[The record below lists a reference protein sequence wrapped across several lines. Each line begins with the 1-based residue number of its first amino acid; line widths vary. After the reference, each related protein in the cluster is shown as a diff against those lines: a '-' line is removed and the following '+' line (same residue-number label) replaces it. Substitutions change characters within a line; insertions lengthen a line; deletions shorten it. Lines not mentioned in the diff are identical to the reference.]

1 VDEEQR
7 PGRADNLILDELTD
21 QLDRTFRLLR
31 GDMDQAADLAFAQ
44 VRVDTAAEARLLNE
58 LAERAPLAHPDRFT
72 DAHRLAMHALEVL
85 DRDGWRRPRLSRLG
99 PLHGPAEWAV
109 EFVAQYVVRSYVSDV
124 VRNLAR
130 LYARRES
137 QSELE
142 STERRVLARA
152 RIQTDR
158 LTLGFRGGA
167 SGLPT
172 VLIGGAA
179 IPVLASLARQFG
191 AVKPGG
197 PVLLGGGVV
206 LFALFA
212 ALAFVLLQGA
222 GLARRRVTVVGR
234 QPMEA
239 LYETIGHCGRP
250 PEDDADTIALVAIGL
265 TAVTWFIVP
274 IVLVALATVFR
285 G

>member
-1 VDEEQR
+1 VADEGQ
-7 PGRADNLILDELTD
+7 GKSDNLILDELTD

-31 GDMDQAADLAFAQ
+31 GDADEAADLAFAR
-44 VRVDTAAEARLLNE
+44 VRIDTTAEARLLSE
-58 LAERAPLAHPDRFT
+58 LAERAPLEHPDRFT

-85 DRDGWRRPRLSRLG
+85 DRDGWRHPRLPRLG
-99 PLHGPAEWAV
+99 PLHAPAEWAV

-137 QSELE
+137 QCE
-142 STERRVLARA
+142 SDSPERRVLARA
-152 RIQTDR
+152 RIQADR
-158 LTLGFRGGA
+158 LALGFRGGA

-179 IPVLASLARQFG
+179 IP
-191 AVKPGG
+191 G
-197 PVLLGGGVV
+197 PTTST
-206 LFALFA
+206 
-212 ALAFVLLQGA
+212 
-222 GLARRRVTVVGR
+222 RRRASEAS

-265 TAVTWFIVP
+265 TAVTWFVLP
-274 IVLVALATVFR
+274 VVLVTLAAIFR

>member
-1 VDEEQR
+1 MDEDRR

-31 GDMDQAADLAFAQ
+31 GDADEAADLAFAE
-44 VRVDTAAEARLLNE
+44 VRVDTVAEARLLRE
-58 LAERAPLAHPDRFT
+58 LAERAPLAHPERFT
-72 DAHRLAMHALEVL
+72 DAHRLVMHALEVL
-85 DRDGWRRPRLSRLG
+85 DRDGWRRPRLPRLG
-99 PLHGPAEWAV
+99 PLRTPVEYAV
-109 EFVAQYVVRSYVSDV
+109 EFVAKYVVRSYVADSI
-124 VRNLAR
+124 RNLAR

-137 QSELE
+137 QAEPE
-142 STERRVLARA
+142 SNERRVLARA
-152 RIQTDR
+152 RIQADR

-179 IPVLASLARQFG
+179 IPVLASLSRQFG
-191 AVKPGG
+191 AVKPDG
-197 PVLLGGGVV
+197 PVLFGGGGV
-206 LFALFA
+206 LFVAFA
-212 ALAFVLLQGA
+212 ALASVLLQGA

-234 QPMEA
+234 QPMQA
-239 LYETIGHCGRP
+239 LYETIGHCGSP

-265 TAVTWFIVP
+265 TAVTWFVLP
-274 IVLVALATVFR
+274 VVLVALATVFR

>member
-1 VDEEQR
+1 VADEGQ
-7 PGRADNLILDELTD
+7 GKSDNLILDELTD

-31 GDMDQAADLAFAQ
+31 GDADEAADLAFAR
-44 VRVDTAAEARLLNE
+44 VRIDTNAEARLLSE
-58 LAERAPLAHPDRFT
+58 LAERAPLEHPDRFT

-85 DRDGWRRPRLSRLG
+85 DRDGWRHPRLPRLG
-99 PLHGPAEWAV
+99 PLHAPAEWAV

-137 QSELE
+137 QCE
-142 STERRVLARA
+142 SDSPERRVLARA
-152 RIQTDR
+152 RIQADR
-158 LTLGFRGGA
+158 LALGFRGGA

-179 IPVLASLARQFG
+179 IPVLASLAR
-191 AVKPGG
+191 
-197 PVLLGGGVV
+197 
-206 LFALFA
+206 
-212 ALAFVLLQGA
+212 
-222 GLARRRVTVVGR
+222 RRVLVVGR

-250 PEDDADTIALVAIGL
+250 PEDYADTIALVAIGL
-265 TAVTWFIVP
+265 TAVTWFVLP
-274 IVLVALATVFR
+274 VVLVTLAAIFR

>member
-1 VDEEQR
+1 VADEGQ
-7 PGRADNLILDELTD
+7 GKSDNLILDELTD

-31 GDMDQAADLAFAQ
+31 GDADEAADLAFAR
-44 VRVDTAAEARLLNE
+44 VRIDTTAEARLLSE
-58 LAERAPLAHPDRFT
+58 LAERAPLEHPDRFT

-85 DRDGWRRPRLSRLG
+85 DRDGWRHPRLPRLG
-99 PLHGPAEWAV
+99 PLHAPAEWAV

-137 QSELE
+137 QCE
-142 STERRVLARA
+142 SDSPERRVLARA
-152 RIQTDR
+152 RIQADR

-191 AVKPGG
+191 AVKPGE
-197 PVLLGGGVV
+197 PVFIGGGSVLVV
-206 LFALFA
+206 LFAV
-212 ALAFVLLQGA
+212 LAFVLLQGA
-222 GLARRRVTVVGR
+222 GLARRRVLVVGR

-265 TAVTWFIVP
+265 TAVTWFILPV
-274 IVLVALATVFR
+274 VLVTLAAIFR

>member
-1 VDEEQR
+1 MDEDQR
-7 PGRADNLILDELTD
+7 PGRADRLILDELTD

-31 GDMDQAADLAFAQ
+31 GDADQAADLAFAQ
-44 VRVDTAAEARLLNE
+44 VRVDTAAEARLLSE
-58 LAERAPLAHPDRFT
+58 LAERAALAHPDRFT
-72 DAHRLAMHALEVL
+72 DAHRLVMHALEVL
-85 DRDGWRRPRLSRLG
+85 DRDGWRRPRLPRLG
-99 PLHGPAEWAV
+99 PLHAPAEWAV
-109 EFVAQYVVRSYVSDV
+109 EFVAQYIVRSYVADA

-137 QSELE
+137 QAAPDSN
-142 STERRVLARA
+142 ERRVLARA
-152 RIQTDR
+152 RIQADR

-179 IPVLASLARQFG
+179 IPVVASLARQFG
-191 AVKPGG
+191 TVKPGQ
-197 PVLLGGGVV
+197 PILLGGGGV
-206 LFALFA
+206 LIVLFA

-265 TAVTWFIVP
+265 TALTWFILPV
-274 IVLVALATVFR
+274 VLVTLATVFR

>member
-1 VDEEQR
+1 VAEDQR
-7 PGRADNLILDELTD
+7 PGRPDSLILDELTD

-31 GDMDQAADLAFAQ
+31 GDTDRAADLAFAQ
-44 VRVDTAAEARLLNE
+44 VPIDTAVEARLLNE
-58 LAERAPLAHPDRFT
+58 LAEREPLAHPDRFT

-85 DRDGWRRPRLSRLG
+85 DRDGWRRPRLPRLG
-99 PLHGPAEWAV
+99 PLHAPARLAV
-109 EFVAQYVVRSYVSDV
+109 EFVAQYVVRSYVADV
-124 VRNLAR
+124 VRNLTR

-137 QSELE
+137 QSAPE
-142 STERRVLARA
+142 SQERRVLARA

-179 IPVLASLARQFG
+179 LPVLASLARQFG
-191 AVKPGG
+191 AVKPSE
-197 PVLLGGGVV
+197 PVLIVGGTV
-206 LFALFA
+206 LFLLFA

-250 PEDDADTIALVAIGL
+250 PEDDADTIVLVAIGL
-265 TAVTWFIVP
+265 TALTWFILPV
-274 IVLVALATVFR
+274 VLLALAAVFR

>member
-1 VDEEQR
+1 MADEGQ
-7 PGRADNLILDELTD
+7 GKSDNLILDELTD
-21 QLDRTFRLLR
+21 QLDRTFKLLR
-31 GDMDQAADLAFAQ
+31 GDTDEAADLAFAR
-44 VRVDTAAEARLLNE
+44 VKVDTAVEARLLNE
-58 LAERAPLAHPDRFT
+58 LAERAPLEHPARFT

-85 DRDGWRRPRLSRLG
+85 DRDGWRHPRLPRLG
-99 PLHGPAEWAV
+99 PLHAPAARAV
-109 EFVAQYVVRSYVSDV
+109 EFVAQYIVRSYVS
-124 VRNLAR
+124 NAIGSLAR

-137 QSELE
+137 QAEPE
-142 STERRVLARA
+142 SKERRSLARA
-152 RIQTDR
+152 RIQADR
-158 LTLGFRGGA
+158 LSLGFRGGA

-191 AVKPGG
+191 AVKPGE
-197 PVLLGGGVV
+197 PVLFGGGSV
-206 LFALFA
+206 LFVLFA

-250 PEDDADTIALVAIGL
+250 PEDDADTIVIVAIVL
-265 TAVTWFIVP
+265 TAVTWFVLP
-274 IVLVALATVFR
+274 VVLVTLATVFR

>member
-1 VDEEQR
+1 MADEGQ
-7 PGRADNLILDELTD
+7 GGSDNRILDELTD
-21 QLDRTFRLLR
+21 QLDRTFKLLR
-31 GDMDQAADLAFAQ
+31 GDMDEAADLAFAQ
-44 VRVDTAAEARLLNE
+44 VKVDSVAEARLLKE
-58 LAERAPLAHPDRFT
+58 LAERAPLEHPDRFT

-85 DRDGWRRPRLSRLG
+85 DRDGWRHPRLPRLG
-99 PLHGPAEWAV
+99 PLRAPTERAV
-109 EFVAQYVVRSYVSDV
+109 EFVAKYVVRSYVSDAIHQ
-124 VRNLAR
+124 LAR

-137 QSELE
+137 QSEPE
-142 STERRVLARA
+142 SGERRALARA
-152 RIQTDR
+152 RIQADR
-158 LTLGFRGGA
+158 LALGFRGGA

-191 AVKPGG
+191 AVKPGE
-197 PVLLGGGVV
+197 PVFVGGGSVLFV
-206 LFALFA
+206 LFAV
-212 ALAFVLLQGA
+212 LAFILLQGA
-222 GLARRRVTVVGR
+222 GLARRSVTVVGR

-265 TAVTWFIVP
+265 TAVTWFILPV
-274 IVLVALATVFR
+274 VLVTLAAIFR

>member
-1 VDEEQR
+1 
-7 PGRADNLILDELTD
+7 
-21 QLDRTFRLLR
+21 
-31 GDMDQAADLAFAQ
+31 
-44 VRVDTAAEARLLNE
+44 
-58 LAERAPLAHPDRFT
+58 
-72 DAHRLAMHALEVL
+72 
-85 DRDGWRRPRLSRLG
+85 
-99 PLHGPAEWAV
+99 V
-109 EFVAQYVVRSYVSDV
+109 EFVAQYVVRSYVSDTL
-124 VRNLAR
+124 RSLAR

-137 QSELE
+137 QAEPE
-142 STERRVLARA
+142 SKERRVLARA
-152 RIQTDR
+152 RIQADR

-179 IPVLASLARQFG
+179 IPVVASLARQFG
-191 AVKPGG
+191 TVKPGQ
-197 PVLLGGGVV
+197 PLLLGGGGV
-206 LFALFA
+206 LIVLFA

-265 TAVTWFIVP
+265 TAITWFVLP
-274 IVLVALATVFR
+274 VVLVALATVFR

>member
-1 VDEEQR
+1 VDEERR

-31 GDMDQAADLAFAQ
+31 GDTDQAADLAFAE

-72 DAHRLAMHALEVL
+72 DAHRLVMHALEVL
-85 DRDGWRRPRLSRLG
+85 DRDGWRRPRLPRLG
-99 PLHGPAEWAV
+99 PLHAPTEWAV
-109 EFVAQYVVRSYVSDV
+109 EFVAQYVVRSYVSDA

-137 QSELE
+137 QSEPE
-142 STERRVLARA
+142 SKERRVLARA
-152 RIQTDR
+152 RIQADR
-158 LTLGFRGGA
+158 LALGFRGGA
-167 SGLPT
+167 SGLPS

-191 AVKPGG
+191 AVKPGAA
-197 PVLLGGGVV
+197 VLLGGGGVLFV
-206 LFALFA
+206 LFAV
-212 ALAFVLLQGA
+212 LAFVLLQGA

-265 TAVTWFIVP
+265 TAITWFVLP
-274 IVLVALATVFR
+274 VVLVALATVFR

>member
-1 VDEEQR
+1 VGEEER
-7 PGRADNLILDELTD
+7 PGRSDSLILDELTD
-21 QLDRTFRLLR
+21 QLDRTFKLLR
-31 GDMDQAADLAFAQ
+31 GDIDQAADLAFAQ
-44 VRVDTAAEARLLNE
+44 VKVDTAAEARLLNE
-58 LAERAPLAHPDRFT
+58 LAERAPLEHPSRFT

-85 DRDGWRRPRLSRLG
+85 DRDGWRRPRLPRLG
-99 PLHGPAEWAV
+99 PLRAPAEWAV
-109 EFVAQYVVRSYVSDV
+109 EFVAQYVVRSYVSDAI
-124 VRNLAR
+124 RNLAR

-137 QSELE
+137 QSEPE
-142 STERRVLARA
+142 STERRALARA
-152 RIQTDR
+152 RIQAER
-158 LTLGFRGGA
+158 LSLGFRGGP

-179 IPVLASLARQFG
+179 LPVLASLARQFG
-191 AVKPGG
+191 AVKPGE
-197 PVLLGGGVV
+197 PLLVGGGTV
-206 LFALFA
+206 LFLLFA

-274 IVLVALATVFR
+274 VVLVTLATVFR

>member
-1 VDEEQR
+1 MDEDQR
-7 PGRADNLILDELTD
+7 PGRADRLILDELTD

-31 GDMDQAADLAFAQ
+31 GDADQAADLAFAQ
-44 VRVDTAAEARLLNE
+44 VRVDTAAEARLLSE
-58 LAERAPLAHPDRFT
+58 LAERAALAHPDRFT
-72 DAHRLAMHALEVL
+72 DAHRLVMHALEVL
-85 DRDGWRRPRLSRLG
+85 DRDGWRRPRLPRLG
-99 PLHGPAEWAV
+99 PLHAPAEWAV
-109 EFVAQYVVRSYVSDV
+109 EFVAQYIVRSYVADA

-137 QSELE
+137 QAAPE
-142 STERRVLARA
+142 SNERRVLARA
-152 RIQTDR
+152 RIQADR

-179 IPVLASLARQFG
+179 IPVVASLARQFG
-191 AVKPGG
+191 TVKPGQ
-197 PVLLGGGVV
+197 PILLGGGGV
-206 LFALFA
+206 LILLFA

-265 TAVTWFIVP
+265 TAITWFVLP
-274 IVLVALATVFR
+274 VVLVALATVFR

>member
-1 VDEEQR
+1 MDEDQR
-7 PGRADNLILDELTD
+7 PGRADRLILDELTD

-31 GDMDQAADLAFAQ
+31 GDADQAADLAFAQ
-44 VRVDTAAEARLLNE
+44 VRVDTAAEARLLSE
-58 LAERAPLAHPDRFT
+58 LAERAALAHPDRFT
-72 DAHRLAMHALEVL
+72 DAHRLVMHALEVL
-85 DRDGWRRPRLSRLG
+85 DRDGWRRPRLPRLG
-99 PLHGPAEWAV
+99 PLHAPAEWAV
-109 EFVAQYVVRSYVSDV
+109 EFVAQYVVRSYVADA

-137 QSELE
+137 QAAPDSN
-142 STERRVLARA
+142 ERRVLARA
-152 RIQTDR
+152 RIQADR

-179 IPVLASLARQFG
+179 IPVVASLARQFG
-191 AVKPGG
+191 TVKPGQ
-197 PVLLGGGVV
+197 PILLGGGGV
-206 LFALFA
+206 LILLFA

-265 TAVTWFIVP
+265 TAITWFVLP
-274 IVLVALATVFR
+274 VVLVALATVFR

>member
-1 VDEEQR
+1 VDEERR

-31 GDMDQAADLAFAQ
+31 GDADQAADLAFAE

-72 DAHRLAMHALEVL
+72 DAHRLVMHALEVL
-85 DRDGWRRPRLSRLG
+85 DRDGWRRPRLPRLG
-99 PLHGPAEWAV
+99 PLHAPTEWAV
-109 EFVAQYVVRSYVSDV
+109 EFVAQYVVRSYVSDA

-137 QSELE
+137 QSEPE
-142 STERRVLARA
+142 SKERRVLARA
-152 RIQTDR
+152 RIQADR
-158 LTLGFRGGA
+158 LALGFRGGA

-191 AVKPGG
+191 AVKPGA
-197 PVLLGGGVV
+197 PVLLGGGGVLFV
-206 LFALFA
+206 LFAV
-212 ALAFVLLQGA
+212 LAFVLLQGA

-265 TAVTWFIVP
+265 TAITWFVLP
-274 IVLVALATVFR
+274 VVLVALATVFR

>member
-1 VDEEQR
+1 VAGEER
-7 PGRADNLILDELTD
+7 PGRSDNLILDELTD
-21 QLDRTFRLLR
+21 QLDRTFKLLR
-31 GDMDQAADLAFAQ
+31 GDTDQAADLAFAQ
-44 VRVDTAAEARLLNE
+44 VKVDSAAEARLLNE
-58 LAERAPLAHPDRFT
+58 LAEREPLAHPERFT
-72 DAHRLAMHALEVL
+72 DAHRLAMHAMEVL
-85 DRDGWRRPRLSRLG
+85 DRDGWRHPRLPRLG
-99 PLHGPAEWAV
+99 PLRTPAEIAV
-109 EFVAQYVVRSYVSDV
+109 EFVAQYIVRSYVADT
-124 VRNLAR
+124 VRGLAR

-137 QSELE
+137 QSQPE
-142 STERRVLARA
+142 SGERRVLARA
-152 RIQTDR
+152 RIQADR

-191 AVKPGG
+191 AVKPGA
-197 PVLLGGGVV
+197 PVLIGGGTV
-206 LFALFA
+206 LFVVFA
-212 ALAFVLLQGA
+212 ALAFILLQGA

-234 QPMEA
+234 QPMQA

-265 TAVTWFIVP
+265 TALTWFVLP
-274 IVLVALATVFR
+274 IVLVTLATVFR